1 MIEIKEAIARKLIF
15 HSISSN
21 DNENYLSNDLY
32 VFNDEEG
39 IVINKVFLKPFTSNT
54 TTYEFKHDID
64 LELNPLYKLSKT
76 IYEDGELV
84 EVSKNI
90 HQHLKSVSK
99 HPNIKDGDIFII
111 QYSDV
116 KMNNTFYDALGIYKV
131 ENKDSFIEISSRKLT
146 FKKGIGSH
154 KLDKACLILFSKV
167 PYTIFIIDNSSTETD
182 YWKNEFI
189 KADYKNDNINSTSQF
204 LTLTKNF
211 ITQRLPQEF
220 EISKADQASLLNKSI
235 NFFKENDHFDL
246 DDFTN
251 EVITDPNAATAFKQY
266 KTDYEHEKDFMFSD
280 SFSIS
285 SEAVK
290 KQARS
295 LKSVIKLDK
304 NFHIYVHGNRELI
317 EQGEDNKGKFYKV
330 YYIEEN

>member
-15 HSISSN
+15 HSISRN

-54 TTYEFKHDID
+54 TTFEFKHNID
-64 LELNPLYKLSKT
+64 LDLNPLYKLSKT
-76 IYEDGELV
+76 VYEDGELV

-99 HPNIKDGDIFII
+99 HPNIKNGDLFII

-131 ENKDSFIEISSRKLT
+131 ENRDSFIEISSRKLT

-154 KLDKACLILFSKV
+154 KLDKACLILFTKT
-167 PYTIFIIDNSSTETD
+167 PYTIFIIDNGSTETD
-182 YWKNEFI
+182 YWENEFI
-189 KADYKNDNINSTSQF
+189 KADFKKDNINSTSQF

-211 ITQRLPQEF
+211 IADRLPQDF
-220 EISKADQASLLNKSI
+220 DVSKADQVSLLNKSLK
-235 NFFKENDHFDL
+235 FFKEKDHFDL
-246 DDFTN
+246 DDFTS
-251 EVITDPNAATAFKQY
+251 EVIIDPIAVEAFKQY

-317 EQGEDNKGKFYKV
+317 EQGEDSKGKFYKV
-330 YYIEEN
+330 YYKEES